1 MRGTLPD
8 ALVLEFPGPPA
19 WVTQACGAC
28 HVLDVTR
35 VLVRPRGWR
44 ADRRPLGPR
53 FGRAESMEVPPAVLR
68 DGFSAGELQV
78 LDAGVVLPIAP
89 ALFLEQR
96 MRGGVPFVHDD
107 EAAAF
112 TARVLRAG
120 LDAAASAAGATARQ
134 REMAACIRRETAL
147 RAWRPLR
154 LADVA
159 RALDCSPFHLLHTF
173 RRVEDTTIRAHH
185 GQLRL
190 RAAAMTLIATPGAD
204 LSALAFGVGFS
215 SHSHFTAAFRRTF
228 GMTPSALAGASR
240 RVAC

>member
-8 ALVLEFPGPPA
+8 ALVIEFPGAPA
-19 WVTQACGAC
+19 WVTEACGAC

-44 ADRRPLGPR
+44 ADRLPLGPR
-53 FGRAESMEVPPAVLR
+53 HGRADSMEVSPLVLR
-68 DGFSAGELQV
+68 DGFSIAERRLFEAG
-78 LDAGVVLPIAP
+78 AVLPIAP
-89 ALFLEQR
+89 SLFLEQR
-96 MRGGVPFVHDD
+96 MRGGVPRTRADD
-107 EAAAF
+107 AAAF
-112 TARVLRAG
+112 AARVLRDG
-120 LDAAASAAGATARQ
+120 LDAAASRAGATARQ

-159 RALDCSPFHLLHTF
+159 RALGCSPFHLLHTF
-173 RRVEDTTIRAHH
+173 RRVEGTTIRAHH

-190 RAAAMTLIATPGAD
+190 RAAAMTLIASPGAD

-215 SHSHFTAAFRRTF
+215 SHSHFTAAFRRAF